1 MAIDKGQDL
10 SLSPIWDFQRLLI
23 YDMSLFWNSYRNN
36 HGKVWKLKRKYR
48 FTLHPWLVILAV
60 VLYVSTFNNKWIY
73 KYWRRGINV
82 ISISHTPWWWWLWWL
97 CSRELKQCW
106 GLFKHSDL
114 ICIRFRL
121 NSHTHTLS
129 QYGRLGNGSTFF
141 HLPSTNGFES
151 TTKVLYG
158 TLR

>member
-1 MAIDKGQDL
+1 MKIEKEI
-10 SLSPIWDFQRLLI
+10 SIYPPPLI
-23 YDMSLFWNSYRNN
+23 S
-36 HGKVWKLKRKYR
+36 
-48 FTLHPWLVILAV
+48 HPSSSTT
-60 VLYVSTFNNKWIY
+60 LYVSTFNNKWIY

-121 NSHTHTLS
+121 NSHTHTHSLNMEDWEMAPHFS
-129 QYGRLGNGSTFF
+129 ISPRQMVLNLLLKFF
-141 HLPSTNGFES
+141 MAHCDN
-151 TTKVLYG
+151 K
-158 TLR
+158 RDDH